1 MGDVEIEERKKVK
14 YVCLRCGNVYES
26 RAKKPQCNVC
36 GSKRKMKFE
45 EFLKLPE
52 EARERVLKTHKN
64 KYKGE
69 KEAKKG
75 EKVIKKGENEGEK
88 IGERVKEEV
97 EEVEKERKKVE
108 KERVKV
114 EKVVKNEGLQGEK
127 SIEKV
132 EEKAKKSDDTVIKS
146 DDREKKGEK
155 ERVKKGEKVKGERVK
170 PKLSIPK
177 PRISL
182 KAIGFISALV
192 FIYMLYK
199 MGFLESAIERL
210 KSLGAFRSVGN
221 NEEEVESVERNP
233 ILERVKKNLGSG

>member
-1 MGDVEIEERKKVK
+1 MGDVKIEERKKVK

-69 KEAKKG
+69 KQSKKG

-97 EEVEKERKKVE
+97 EEVEKERKKVK

-127 SIEKV
+127 DVEKV
-132 EEKAKKSDDTVIKS
+132 EEKAKK
-146 DDREKKGEK
+146 GEN
-155 ERVKKGEKVKGERVK
+155 ERVKKGEKVKGGRVK
-170 PKLSIPK
+170 SGLAIPK
-177 PRISL
+177 FAISINKVL
-182 KAIGFISALV
+182 ILSSLA
-192 FIYMLYK
+192 FIYVLYK
-199 MGFLESAIERL
+199 LGFLDTAIERL

-233 ILERVKKNLGSG
+233 ILERVKKNLSG